1 MTDPVTSEVVRLI
14 AQIVAMYTKE
24 YETAAGARDLTTIQA
39 KVLVM
44 LAEPMAMREIADRL
58 GSERSNVTGIID
70 RLEARGLVERRAD
83 PVDRRVKKVAR
94 TAGGEALATGFAAE
108 LRFAAAPLAGL
119 SVTDRTQLRDLL
131 RQVAGTDLS

>member
-14 AQIVAMYTKE
+14 ARIVSMYTKE
-24 YETAAGARDLTTIQA
+24 YETAASARDLTTIQA

-58 GSERSNVTGIID
+58 GSEKSNVTGIID

-94 TAGGEALATGFAAE
+94 TVGGEALATGFAAE
-108 LRFAAAPLAGL
+108 LRFAAEPLAGL

-131 RQVAGTDLS
+131 RQVAGPDLS